1 MRIRLTDVAKGRRDE
16 ALPPTS
22 LAYAS
27 GEARLALAETE
38 QRPTVLGLIA
48 SGRMAPDAGTVT
60 IDGRADAA
68 TLRRAV
74 ALVDAPDVCDPAPN
88 VTVAGMVAEELMFA
102 GRPSNPV
109 SARRWLEA
117 EGFGAIARTPVADVS
132 PRERVALLLGLTA
145 LRPGVEGMVLVSPDR
160 HGGHPAEWWEL
171 AESFADR
178 GFAMLVVAGE
188 AAAIVLEG
196 RAPRADAAAG
206 TGTAAEELDDL
217 VAGSGGETP
226 AALDSDLV
234 DDSEAEPATAT
245 AGDVAADP
253 AARDGSAPAS
263 AAEPAPEPA
272 PAPTTDPAPARSG
285 EHDPIPESADP
296 DPTPEPDD
304 RDEPEGDR

>member
-145 LRPGVEGMVLVSPDR
+145 LRPGLEGMVLVSPDR

-178 GFAMLVVAGE
+178 GFAMLGVAGE

-196 RAPRADAAAG
+196 RAQRADAAAD
-206 TGTAAEELDDL
+206 TGTAAEEVTEVEQVVDAEQ
-217 VAGSGGETP
+217 VA
-226 AALDSDLV
+226 
-234 DDSEAEPATAT
+234 EAEQVDEARAPATAS
-245 AGDVAADP
+245 AP
-253 AARDGSAPAS
+253 ESAPAS
-263 AAEPAPEPA
+263 APATGQIPGPAGTPDPAAACAARPEP
-272 PAPTTDPAPARSG
+272 G
-285 EHDPIPESADP
+285 PEP
-296 DPTPEPDD
+296 DPTPESED

>member
-48 SGRMAPDAGTVT
+48 SGRMAPDVGTVT

-196 RAPRADAAAG
+196 RAQRADAAAD
-206 TGTAAEELDDL
+206 TGTAAEEVTEVEQVVDAEQ
-217 VAGSGGETP
+217 VAEAEQVDEARAP
-226 AALDSDLV
+226 AAASAPE
-234 DDSEAEPATAT
+234 SAAASAPATDQVPGHDAT
-245 AGDVAADP
+245 PDP
-253 AARDGSAPAS
+253 AAAS
-263 AAEPAPEPA
+263 DALPEP
-272 PAPTTDPAPARSG
+272 G
-285 EHDPIPESADP
+285 PESDS
-296 DPTPEPDD
+296 TSESED

>member
-1 MRIRLTDVAKGRRDE
+1 MRDLIEYEGGDILANLEDRTITGLLIPFNELGHTNAGRFMVE
-16 ALPPTS
+16 AGAIALPSDPSVITLNTDHERS
-22 LAYAS
+22 
-27 GEARLALAETE
+27 
-38 QRPTVLGLIA
+38 QPV
-48 SGRMAPDAGTVT
+48 GRGSRVWEEPSVGIMAT
-60 IDGRADAA
+60 
-68 TLRRAV
+68 
-74 ALVDAPDVCDPAPN
+74 
-88 VTVAGMVAEELMFA
+88 F
-102 GRPSNPV
+102 
-109 SARRWLEA
+109 
-117 EGFGAIARTPVADVS
+117 AIARTPVADVS

-304 RDEPEGDR
+304 RDEPDGDR